1 MGSSPTSAAIRTL
14 KGRKSMDNYIMIDGK
29 KIPLTDEQV
38 KLLKDA
44 KAPGGKQKSPFERA
58 GHTQKYYSIC
68 DTGNVSYT
76 VDIAT
81 LEDNR
86 RFATA
91 NYCTD
96 RKLMEQRA
104 LHEAL
109 SRLLWR
115 FSMENGEGENPWTSD
130 CAHWYIFYAHNID
143 EFRIT
148 WVEKVHS
155 AGTIYFSSGEL
166 SQRAI
171 VEIIKPF
178 IKEHPD
184 FVW

>member
-1 MGSSPTSAAIRTL
+1 
-14 KGRKSMDNYIMIDGK
+14 MDNYIMIEGK
-29 KIPLTDEQV
+29 KIPLTDEQIKV
-38 KLLKDA
+38 LKDA
-44 KAPGGKQKSPFERA
+44 KALEAKQKSPFERV
-58 GHTQKYYSIC
+58 GYNENYYTIGNI
-68 DTGNVSYT
+68 GNVFYT
-76 VDIAT
+76 TDIAAP
-81 LEDNR
+81 EDNR
-86 RFATA
+86 RFDTA

-96 RKLMEQRA
+96 KKLMEQRA
-104 LHEAL
+104 LHETL
-109 SRLLWR
+109 NRLLWR

-166 SQRAI
+166 AQRAI